1 MRSDPVHGN
10 GRCALRAP
18 SLVRQRRRS
27 ARRRRAR
34 ALRGRG
40 PLGARRPVTA
50 LGAYGEDVRAP
61 ESQAR
66 LLPLHGVPDRALAGQ
81 QHHEPAA
88 RSRGAARGRGQR
100 PRLAGRARAG
110 ARRRSGQR
118 RPGPPGG
125 VLPRFHGHDAVA
137 RHGLRAPVRIRH
149 LQAGHRRRLAA
160 RAAGQLA
167 APAGPVGS
175 RPPVREGGDQDELRR
190 RGARRDVAPGHRPN
204 LEPDRAALRSPGGGL
219 RRQDDQHAPPLGGCG
234 ARVLRLPGVQPR

>member
-1 MRSDPVHGN
+1 MSSRRTIAGARTPHAPDTKKLRAVRVRSDPVHGN

-50 LGAYGEDVRAP
+50 LGAHGEDVRAP

-88 RSRGAARGRGQR
+88 RSRGAARSRTKASIGWACSSRSPTPVWATAAWAAWRRASSTRWRRCSCR
-100 PRLAGRARAG
+100 PWAT
-110 ARRRSGQR
+110 
-118 RPGPPGG
+118 
-125 VLPRFHGHDAVA
+125 
-137 RHGLRAPVRIRH
+137 GLVRIRH
-149 LQAGHRRRLAA
+149 LQAGHPGRLAA

-167 APAGPVGS
+167 ALPDPGEVARPYEKVEIKMNCAVEVRAGTLQPVIG
-175 RPPVREGGDQDELRR
+175 
-190 RGARRDVAPGHRPN
+190 
-204 LEPDRAALRSPGGGL
+204 
-219 RRQDDQHAPPLGGCG
+219 
-234 ARVLRLPGVQPR
+234 QPRT